1 MPILTSLPER
11 SDWRWHILG
20 QKLPEGTEC
29 LFTAKIENAYY
40 LEISRLSTSCT
51 VGGNES
57 SVMPATCSESN
68 DSQSCACQCSEGF
81 AANQEVPNSLTC
93 KSKTAP
99 QFRGTVR
106 YMIM

>member
-1 MPILTSLPER
+1 MPILTSLSEP

-29 LFTAKIENAYY
+29 LFTAKIENGFGSV
-40 LEISRLSTSCT
+40 SRLNTSCT
-51 VGGNES
+51 IGGNES
-57 SVMPATCSESN
+57 SVMPVTCSESN

-81 AANQEVPNSLTC
+81 AANQEVPKSLTC

-106 YMIM
+106 YIM